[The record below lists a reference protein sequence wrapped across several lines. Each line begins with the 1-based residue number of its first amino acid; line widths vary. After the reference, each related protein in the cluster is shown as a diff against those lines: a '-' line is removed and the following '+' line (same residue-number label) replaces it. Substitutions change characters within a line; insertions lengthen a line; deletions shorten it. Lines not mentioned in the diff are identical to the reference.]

1 MSPPTSPLTTP
12 TAETVERLNTQVC
25 VAGGGPAGM
34 MAGYLLARA
43 GVRVVVLEKHAD
55 FLRDFRGDTVHPST
69 LQAMHDL
76 GLLER
81 FLERPHT
88 KISQVVGQVGDQ
100 SIHLA
105 DLSHLPTAA
114 KFVAMMPQW
123 DFLDFLA
130 DAGKRFPEFDLR
142 MRTEAIDLVEQDG
155 AIAGVVAQSPAGRL
169 DIAADLVIGADGR
182 DSNLR
187 GKAGLKV
194 DDIGA
199 PIDVLWM
206 RLPRRP
212 DDPNAFLGRIGPGYV
227 LVLLDRGDYYQS
239 AFVVQKGGYDAIRA
253 EGLDAFRARLARA
266 APMLADRTDAIASWE
281 DVKLLNVTLD
291 RLEQWSK
298 PGLLMIGDAAHAMS
312 PVGGVGI
319 NVAIQDAICAANIL
333 AGPLQAGRPA
343 PEVLAGVQRRR
354 LGPVRTMQSLQA
366 FAHRFVLSSALN
378 STRPF
383 RAPLPARMFNW
394 FPILRRIPARVIGMG
409 FQMER
414 VLTVDVHAG

>member
-1 MSPPTSPLTTP
+1 
-12 TAETVERLNTQVC
+12 
-25 VAGGGPAGM
+25 M

-43 GVRVVVLEKHAD
+43 GVSVVVLEKHAD

-81 FLERPHT
+81 FLKCPHT
-88 KISQVVGQVGDQ
+88 EISRVEGRIGDETIQ
-100 SIHLA
+100 LA
-105 DLSHLPTAA
+105 DLTHLPTAA

-123 DFLDFLA
+123 DFLNFMVEEGA
-130 DAGKRFPEFDLR
+130 RFPEFSVK
-142 MRTEAIDLVEQDG
+142 MSTEAVDFIRDG
-155 AIAGVVAQSPAGRL
+155 EVVTGVVAQSEAGRL
-169 DIAADLVIGADGR
+169 EIAADLVIAADGR
-182 DSNLR
+182 DSKLR
-187 GKAGLKV
+187 DRAGMKV
-194 DDIGA
+194 EDIGA

-212 DDPNAFLGRIGPGYV
+212 DDKSAVLGRIGPGYV

-239 AFVVQKGGYDAIRA
+239 AFVVRKGGFDAIKA

-266 APMLADRTDAIASWE
+266 DPDLTDRVEAIATWD
-281 DVKLLNVTLD
+281 DVKLLTVTID

-298 PGLLMIGDAAHAMS
+298 PGLLLIGDAAHAMS

-319 NVAIQDAICAANIL
+319 NVAVQDAICAANIL
-333 AGPLQAGRPA
+333 AQPLRAGRPA
-343 PEVLAGVQRRR
+343 PELLARVQRRR
-354 LGPVRTMQSLQA
+354 LGPVRALQRLQV
-366 FAHRFVLSSALN
+366 FAQRFVLASALN

-383 RAPLPARMFNW
+383 RAPWPARLFNI
-394 FPILRRIPARVIGMG
+394 FPVLRRIPARVIGMG

-414 VLTVDVHAG
+414 VRTPDIHAG